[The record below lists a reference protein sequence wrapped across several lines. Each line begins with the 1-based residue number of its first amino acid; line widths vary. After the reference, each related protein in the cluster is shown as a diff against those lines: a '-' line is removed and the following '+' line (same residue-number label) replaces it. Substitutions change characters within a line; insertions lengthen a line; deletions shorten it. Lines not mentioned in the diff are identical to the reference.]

1 MQALI
6 GRYFYAIK
14 FYKIITTKFIIMKP
28 TIGIPDNNL
37 EEVATLLNT
46 LLADEYVLFTKTR
59 NAHWNITGMSFYEMH
74 KLFQAQYEALDI
86 MIDDIAE
93 RVRSIGHFALGSLK
107 DFLSVTNLSEEKDDF
122 SSSEQMI
129 QSLLNDHETII
140 RMIRN
145 DIIPISD
152 KYKDLGTA
160 DFVTGLMEQ
169 HEKISWMLRS
179 SVYYIE
185 TESESGKTVSK

>member
-1 MQALI
+1 
-6 GRYFYAIK
+6 
-14 FYKIITTKFIIMKP
+14 MKT
-28 TIGIPDNNL
+28 TIGIPNQDL

-59 NAHWNITGMSFYEMH
+59 NAHWNITGLSFYEMH

-107 DFLSVTNLSEEKDDF
+107 DFLKVTNLSEEKDDF
-122 SSSEQMI
+122 SSPEQMI
-129 QSLLNDHETII
+129 QSLLNDHETIVRII
-140 RMIRN
+140 RK

-179 SVYYIE
+179 SVYFVE